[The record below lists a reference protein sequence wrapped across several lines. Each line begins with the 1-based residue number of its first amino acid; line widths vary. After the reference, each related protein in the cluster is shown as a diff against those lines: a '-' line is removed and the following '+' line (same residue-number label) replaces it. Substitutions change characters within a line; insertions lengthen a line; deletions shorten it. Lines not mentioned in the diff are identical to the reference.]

1 MRRESPV
8 ESHKKHWSCTLHC
21 GLGEGSLNFGELLP
35 IQGERLFHIHMPP
48 TAQCFC
54 CKPRM
59 AVVPRGDDQSVD
71 FLLRIDLFDAGGR
84 FSEAELFSIMNGVQS
99 ICCHERVELGP
110 GFAQLGNQ
118 NSSAIIPSTNATHDG
133 LVGAAL
139 G

>member
-35 IQGERLFHIHMPP
+35 IQGERLFHVHMPP

-59 AVVPRGDDQSVD
+59 AVVPRGDEQCVD
-71 FLLRIDLFDAGGR
+71 FLLRQQLGR
-84 FSEAELFSIMNGVQS
+84 TCGCFGETELLSIVNRIRAICCHNGVQ
-99 ICCHERVELGP
+99 LP
-110 GFAQLGNQ
+110 
-118 NSSAIIPSTNATHDG
+118 P
-133 LVGAAL
+133 
-139 G
+139 